1 MNRFKRILKLIKPY
15 WPWLVLVYTLNLVF
29 TGLEMTPPLLMRSII
44 DKGIGG
50 GNMRVVVSLGL
61 VLFAV
66 RFAQSVANF
75 FKWRYSEYTGQRVIW
90 DLRKTLHDHMQR
102 LSSRYFAELQTGQAM
117 SRLTGDIDSV
127 QDLLSFGLM
136 LLAETIFMFI
146 GVTAVLLSISWK
158 LTLVTAITFPFL
170 FYAVFRF
177 DKRIGP
183 AWEKVREA
191 MGKLTTV
198 LQENVTGVRVVKAFA
213 RERYEMGKFADKNRG
228 HYDLNIDRANIEAN
242 AQPVMEFLSGLS
254 AIILVWYGGYSV
266 IQGQLSIGSL
276 IAFYQSLW
284 SLIWPVRMLG
294 WLVNTAN
301 RAFAALPRVYEVIE
315 AKPDVED
322 APGATDLPQVTG
334 RIRFENV
341 SFSFDGKDEVLKNI
355 DLTIEPGETV
365 AVIGGTGSGKSTFI
379 NLIPR
384 FHDPSAGRITID
396 GIDVRSATLTSLR
409 RQIGMVLQE
418 TFLFSASLREN
429 ISYGRPGA
437 TDEEIEA
444 AAAVAQAAG
453 FIEKLPK
460 GYATRVGE
468 RGVGLSGGQKQRVA
482 LARAVLMDP
491 RILILDEATA
501 SVDTETEYLIQ
512 EGLEEIMRGRTT
524 IIIAKRLSTILSADK
539 VIVLQGGEVAEYGTH
554 AELLERG
561 GIYKRIFEGQ
571 FARAADVTGDVPG
584 TQATPEPVGGDC

>member
-1 MNRFKRILKLIKPY
+1 MNRFKRLLKLIKPY
-15 WPWLVLVYTLNLVF
+15 WPMLVFVYSLNLIF
-29 TGLEMTPPLLMRSII
+29 IGLEMTPPLLTRGII
-44 DKGIGG
+44 DKGMKGG
-50 GNMRVVVSLGL
+50 DMSVVISLGL
-61 VLFAV
+61 LLLAA
-66 RFAQSVANF
+66 RFCQSVANY
-75 FKWRYSEYTGQRVIW
+75 FKWKYSECTGQRIIW
-90 DLRKTLHDHMQR
+90 DLRKLLHDHMQR

-127 QDLLSFGLM
+127 QDLLAFGLM
-136 LLAETIFMFI
+136 LLAETTLMFI

-170 FYAVFRF
+170 FYTVFRF
-177 DKRIGP
+177 DRKIGP

-228 HYDLNIDRANIEAN
+228 HYNLNIERAGIEAN

-266 IQGQLSIGSL
+266 IRGELSIGSL

-301 RAFAALPRVYEVIE
+301 RAFAALPRVYEVLD
-315 AKPDVED
+315 AKPEVED
-322 APGATDLPQVTG
+322 APDAVEMPTVTG
-334 RIRFENV
+334 RVRFENV
-341 SFSFDGKDEVLKNI
+341 CFSFDGKEEILRNI

-384 FHDPSAGRITID
+384 FHNPTSGRITID
-396 GIDVRSATLTSLR
+396 GIDISTVTLASLR

-429 ISYGRPGA
+429 IAYGRPGA
-437 TDEEIEA
+437 TDEEIRA
-444 AAAVAQAAG
+444 AAAIAQAAG
-453 FIEKLPK
+453 FIDKLPK

-512 EGLEEIMRGRTT
+512 EGLEEIMQGRTT

-539 VIVLQGGEVAEYGTH
+539 VIVLQGGEVAEFGTH
-554 AELLERG
+554 AELLARG

-571 FARAADVTGDVPG
+571 FAKAADLNGAAAP
-584 TQATPEPVGGDC
+584 QALVDTAGGDH

>member
-1 MNRFKRILKLIKPY
+1 M
-15 WPWLVLVYTLNLVF
+15 LVFVYSLNLIF
-29 TGLEMTPPLLMRSII
+29 IGLEMTPPLLTRGII
-44 DKGIGG
+44 DKGMKGG
-50 GNMRVVVSLGL
+50 DMSVVISLGL
-61 VLFAV
+61 LLLAA
-66 RFAQSVANF
+66 RFCQSVANY
-75 FKWRYSEYTGQRVIW
+75 FKWKYSECTGQRIIW
-90 DLRKTLHDHMQR
+90 DLRKLLHDHMQR

-127 QDLLSFGLM
+127 QDLLAFGLM
-136 LLAETIFMFI
+136 LLAETTLMFI

-170 FYAVFRF
+170 FYTVFRF
-177 DKRIGP
+177 DRKIGP

-228 HYDLNIDRANIEAN
+228 HYNLNIERAGIEAN

-266 IQGQLSIGSL
+266 IRGELSIGSL

-301 RAFAALPRVYEVIE
+301 RAFAALPRVYEVLD
-315 AKPDVED
+315 AKPEVED
-322 APGATDLPQVTG
+322 APDAVEMPTVTG
-334 RIRFENV
+334 RVRFENV
-341 SFSFDGKDEVLKNI
+341 CFSFDGKEEILRNI

-384 FHDPSAGRITID
+384 FHNPTSGRITID
-396 GIDVRSATLTSLR
+396 GIDISTVTLASLR

-429 ISYGRPGA
+429 IAYGRPGA
-437 TDEEIEA
+437 TDEEIRA
-444 AAAVAQAAG
+444 AAAIAQAAG
-453 FIEKLPK
+453 FIDKLPK

-512 EGLEEIMRGRTT
+512 EGLEEIMQGRTT

-539 VIVLQGGEVAEYGTH
+539 VIVLQGGEVAEFGTH
-554 AELLERG
+554 AELLARG

-571 FARAADVTGDVPG
+571 FAKAADLNGAAAP
-584 TQATPEPVGGDC
+584 QALVDTAGGDH